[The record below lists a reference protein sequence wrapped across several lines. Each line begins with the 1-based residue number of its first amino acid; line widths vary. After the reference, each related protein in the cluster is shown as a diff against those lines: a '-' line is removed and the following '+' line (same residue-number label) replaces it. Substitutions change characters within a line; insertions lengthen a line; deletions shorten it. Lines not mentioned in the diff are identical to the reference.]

1 MGFRMAPARKVAS
14 VRYVSRAVL
23 SIALAVAMTASVHG
37 QSAPGDQ
44 AAPLSSECQAAG
56 MSSSGAPM
64 PQLAKALQEKR
75 PIRVLSI
82 GASAYAGWEPKRGG
96 YHRIIE
102 AMLEKS
108 FKGLD
113 VKIIDR
119 GFSGELAKSVAE
131 RLDVEVAL
139 THPDVV
145 IWQTGTADA
154 MARIPVEEFKETL
167 TDMVRWLKEHDVDV
181 VLIGLQYARGMAAD
195 AHYQALRSA
204 VKEVADAEKVL
215 RIGRYEAMEIIDRAR
230 KAKDQ
235 PAPADIE
242 IAETGYACMAEFV
255 ARAISVALFAKR
267 ETR

>member
-1 MGFRMAPARKVAS
+1 MATAREVAIL
-14 VRYVSRAVL
+14 RYASRVL
-23 SIALAVAMTASVHG
+23 LFVALAVAATASVNG

-44 AAPLSSECQAAG
+44 AAPLSSECQVAG
-56 MSSSGAPM
+56 VSASGAPT
-64 PQLAKALQEKR
+64 PRLAKALQEKR

-96 YHRIIE
+96 YQRIIE
-102 AMLEKS
+102 AMLEKT

-113 VKIIDR
+113 VQIIDR
-119 GFSGELAKSVAE
+119 GFSGELAKAVAD

-167 TDMVRWLKEHDVDV
+167 TDMVRWLKAHDTDV
-181 VLIGLQYARGMAAD
+181 VLIGLQYARGVESD
-195 AHYQALRSA
+195 AHYQALRRV

-235 PAPADIE
+235 SAPPDIE

-267 ETR
+267 ETK